1 MPSIRTFFLPISRI
15 GLFWQE
21 KINGQ
26 IFRWNII
33 VILCQVAILFIKFN
47 NLPPQIPLYYSLP
60 WGEQELAPV
69 TSIFILPALSIII
82 MLLNNILAVFF
93 LKSNPLLS
101 RILVVVSLVCSFFAA
116 IALFQIINLIS

>member
-1 MPSIRTFFLPISRI
+1 MPSIKTLFLPISRI

-33 VILCQVAILFIKFN
+33 VLLCQVAILFIRFN
-47 NLPPQIPLYYSLP
+47 SLPPQIPLYYSLP

-69 TSIFILPALSIII
+69 SSIFILPALSVIIL
-82 MLLNNILAVFF
+82 LLNNILAVFF
-93 LKSNPLLS
+93 LKSNQLFS
-101 RILVVVSLVCSFFAA
+101 RILVIISLVCSFFAA
-116 IALFQIINLIS
+116 VALFQIINLVS